1 MNKLLKIV
9 FMMLLIGLL
18 TACGTNNKDDEAT
31 DNGTD
36 NGTENTDTANEGMNG
51 DETDTA
57 NDDTTNGET
66 TGSGTGNDGATN
78 EAREV
83 EVSDQVADKITELEE
98 VESASVLVTDNNA
111 YVAVELSEGVD
122 ETEEL
127 KTKIS
132 DAAKAENADFNNVY
146 VSANPD
152 FSKQFRDYGDRI
164 RADEP
169 VEGFF
174 DEFTD
179 TVERVFPDQAK

>member
-1 MNKLLKIV
+1 MKNLMKIV

-18 TACGTNNKDDEAT
+18 TACGTNNNDDKAT

-36 NGTENTDTANEGMNG
+36 NATENNDMIDEDVNDNDNGTNDGTTGDGTEN
-51 DETDTA
+51 
-57 NDDTTNGET
+57 DDATNGQVE
-66 TGSGTGNDGATN
+66 SAD
-78 EAREV
+78 EV
-83 EVSDQVADKITELEE
+83 ANKITELEG

-111 YVAVELSEGVD
+111 YVAVKLSEGTD

-152 FSKQFRDYGDRI
+152 FANQFKDYGDRI
-164 RADEP
+164 RANEP

>member
-1 MNKLLKIV
+1 MNKLLKII
-9 FMMLLIGLL
+9 FMMLLIGIL
-18 TACGTNNKDDEAT
+18 TACGNNNNDEAK

-36 NGTENTDTANEGMNG
+36 NATENTDTANEGANG
-51 DETDTA
+51 TDAGTT
-57 NDDTTNGET
+57 NDDATN
-66 TGSGTGNDGATN
+66 SGTSDEGATN
-78 EAREV
+78 NTEAQNV
-83 EVSDQVADKITELEE
+83 EVADEVADVITELEE

-111 YVAVELSEGVD
+111 YVAVELSEGTE
-122 ETEEL
+122 ETEEI

-152 FSKQFRDYGDRI
+152 FSQQFRDYGDRI

>member
-1 MNKLLKIV
+1 MNKLLKLV

-18 TACGTNNKDDEAT
+18 TACGTNNDDKAT

-36 NGTENTDTANEGMNG
+36 KAAENKNTVNEDMNGNDDVTNGGTTGNGVANGTEGRKVELAD
-51 DETDTA
+51 
-57 NDDTTNGET
+57 
-66 TGSGTGNDGATN
+66 
-78 EAREV
+78 
-83 EVSDQVADKITELEE
+83 EVSNKIKELEE

-111 YVAVELSEGVD
+111 YVAVDLKEGVD
-122 ETEEL
+122 ETEAL

-132 DAAKAENADFNNVY
+132 DAAKAENANFKNVY

-152 FSKQFRDYGDRI
+152 FSKQFKDYGERI

-174 DEFTD
+174 DEFSD
-179 TVERVFPDQAK
+179 TVKRVFPDQAK

>member
-1 MNKLLKIV
+1 MNRLLKLV

-18 TACGTNNKDDEAT
+18 TACGNNNDDEAK

-36 NGTENTDTANEGMNG
+36 KTTENTDMVDEDMNG
-51 DETDTA
+51 TDAGTTDGNA
-57 NDDTTNGET
+57 TNGGTTN
-66 TGSGTGNDGATN
+66 DTN
-78 EAREV
+78 AQDV
-83 EVSDQVADKITELEE
+83 EVADQVADKITELEE

-152 FSKQFRDYGDRI
+152 FSKQFKDYGDRI

>member
-1 MNKLLKIV
+1 
-9 FMMLLIGLL
+9 MMLLIGLL
-18 TACGTNNKDDEAT
+18 TACGNNKDDEAKDT
-31 DNGTD
+31 GT
-36 NGTENTDTANEGMNG
+36 NNTTENTDTVDEDMNV
-51 DETDTA
+51 DDSATSDDAT
-57 NDDTTNGET
+57 NDAGET
-66 TGSGTGNDGATN
+66 G
-78 EAREV
+78 RHVEV
-83 EVSDQVADKITELEE
+83 EDKVAHKIAELEE

-111 YVAVELSEGVD
+111 YVAVELSEGTE
-122 ETEEL
+122 ETEEI

-146 VSANPD
+146 ISADPD
-152 FSKQFRDYGDRI
+152 FGQQFRDYGDRI

>member
-1 MNKLLKIV
+1 
-9 FMMLLIGLL
+9 MMLLIGLL
-18 TACGTNNKDDEAT
+18 TACGTNNNDDKAT
-31 DNGTD
+31 ETD
-36 NGTENTDTANEGMNG
+36 TDKATENTDTVDEGMNG
-51 DETDTA
+51 NDDVTNDGTTGNGVA
-57 NDDTTNGET
+57 NDTEGK
-66 TGSGTGNDGATN
+66 
-78 EAREV
+78 EV
-83 EVSDQVADKITELEE
+83 ELADEVADKITELEE

-111 YVAVELSEGVD
+111 YVAVELKEGSE
-122 ETEEL
+122 ETDEL

-152 FSKQFRDYGDRI
+152 FTKQFKDYGDRI